1 MERLKNYINGG
12 WIDSRESQAIDVI
25 NPANQEVLAKVACGQ
40 KNAEDV
46 DLAVTAAQKAFEEWR
61 MVPVIK
67 RVQPL
72 YQLKKLLEE
81 NIDELGR
88 TITLECGKTFMESKA
103 EIQRA
108 IENVEVACGT
118 PMLMQSEFSENI
130 APGVDEFMIRQPLG
144 VCACIAPFNFPG
156 MIPFWFLPYAIAC
169 GNTFIMKPSEK
180 VPLTMQKVMSLID
193 RLDIPKGVINLVH
206 GGKEAVDGI
215 LSHPLVKA
223 ISFVGSTAVA
233 RYIYA
238 TGTANG
244 KRVQAQGGAKNPV
257 ILLPDADVPMSASI
271 IADSVYGCAGQRCL
285 AASNIITVA
294 DSKGSLKEALYEA
307 AKSKVTGFGL
317 DEGVEMGP
325 VITSESRKRVE
336 GLIGKAV
343 SEGAN
348 LLLDGRKPQIEGY
361 ESGNFVKPT
370 ILESVAL
377 DGEIINTEIFGPVM
391 SLISMSTLDEA
402 IAFVNKNHYG
412 NMACIFTQSGL
423 SARTFRSLANAGNVG
438 INIGVAAPMAQ
449 FPFSGWNDSFF
460 GDLHGQSR
468 HAIEFFTQTK
478 IVIERWPRE
487 WSRKF

>member
-1 MERLKNYINGG
+1 MEILKNYIGGG
-12 WIDSRESQAIDVI
+12 WIESRETQTIDVI
-25 NPANQEVLAKVACGQ
+25 NPANQEVLGKVPYGP
-40 KNAEDV
+40 KNALDV
-46 DLAVTAAQKAFEEWR
+46 DLAVRTAWDAFEEWR
-61 MVPVIK
+61 TVPVIK

-81 NIDELGR
+81 NMDELSR
-88 TITLECGKTFMESKA
+88 TITLECGKTFAESKA

-108 IENVEVACGT
+108 VENVEVACGT

-130 APGVDEFMIRQPLG
+130 APGIDEFMIRQPLG

-180 VPLTMQKVMSLID
+180 VPLTMQKVMDLID
-193 RLDIPKGVINLVH
+193 RLDIPKGIINLVL

-223 ISFVGSTAVA
+223 VSFVGSTAVA

-257 ILLPDADVPMSASI
+257 ILLPDADLTMSARI
-271 IADSVYGCAGQRCL
+271 VADSVYGCAGQRCL

-294 DSKGSLKEALYEA
+294 DEKGSQKEALYEA
-307 AKSKVTGFGL
+307 AKSKQTGFGL
-317 DEGVEMGP
+317 DDGVEMGP
-325 VITSESRKRVE
+325 VITRDSKKRVE

-343 SEGAN
+343 GEGAG
-348 LLLDGRKPQIEGY
+348 LLLDGRNARIEGY
-361 ESGNFVKPT
+361 ESGNFIRPT
-370 ILESVAL
+370 ILENVAL
-377 DGEIINTEIFGPVM
+377 EGEVVNTEIFGPVM
-391 SLISMSTLDEA
+391 SLLSMNTLDEA
-402 IAFVNKNHYG
+402 IAFINKNHYG

-423 SARTFRSLANAGNVG
+423 SARTFRNLANAGNIG

-478 IVIERWPRE
+478 VVIERWPRE